1 MFCMLMFKRS
11 IILSVA
17 LFSAVSNANSLSLE
31 VENDVEEN
39 VHDSLV
45 TDDSLAAALS

>member
-1 MFCMLMFKRS
+1 MQLWLIKAYS
-11 IILSVA
+11 KV
-17 LFSAVSNANSLSLE
+17 VYVVDY
-31 VENDVEEN
+31 VENNVEEN